1 MFYILRSNACGSWKN
16 QSLWFELAR
25 SRSVF
30 GVIWWDR
37 YQMKAVFL
45 YFFVLQTVLVV
56 FTTKQHIF
64 YKMWPTLLSQNNKIK
79 VDPSL
84 VTKDL
89 KYIIFSSDFSYRKI
103 ENYPKVQLGSFLT
116 LLKPTLTDFG
126 VDRPSN
132 AICGAWKHPWSRCL
146 VAILKVGDRYCG
158 LCCGFNTAF
167 VWDGSQLPCGGGG
180 ASPLH
185 KEYGASRF

>member
-1 MFYILRSNACGSWKN
+1 MRLVQNLTINSTFVSLLSNHACGSWKN
-16 QSLWFELAR
+16 QSPWFEFAR
-25 SRSVF
+25 SRSLF

-84 VTKDL
+84 ATKDL
-89 KYIIFSSDFSYRKI
+89 KYIIFSPDFSYRKI
-103 ENYPKVQLGSFLT
+103 DFYIRKILQSRNIKNSKTKTNFL
-116 LLKPTLTDFG
+116 F
-126 VDRPSN
+126 
-132 AICGAWKHPWSRCL
+132 
-146 VAILKVGDRYCG
+146 
-158 LCCGFNTAF
+158 F
-167 VWDGSQLPCGGGG
+167 
-180 ASPLH
+180 
-185 KEYGASRF
+185 